1 MADQRGCLFPYKKKG
16 EVHRWHVRFPGQG
29 VKDYVASVSKEEHAL
44 AKELLTHLRCQA
56 GEQSQSNADLRKV
69 CQDQLTLLRR
79 ASTAQSAA
87 CALRPEEEDPEVAE
101 PVDAPTPAAA
111 AGRGGEA
118 DPDVLPLL
126 ATVSADDGV
135 PPQISIEC
143 EICWEPFNECSRAP
157 FLSKC
162 GHTFCQSCMKKI
174 LGSSQTYDC
183 PKCRKTFTADQCM
196 KNVWI
201 IQNLDA
207 LRRRRATSRPKEE
220 EAASAVPVQAQALGE
235 VLGTSEPRRAKRRR
249 VNEPGFADPSSEREA
264 PARPRPLAPAG
275 TSRAPNPGPLSLNRP
290 RPPADPRRAAG
301 PRAGQ
306 GGAQASEAGRSR
318 SSRPMA
324 LSYGASLRRL
334 GPRTSLPARESKISV
349 AVPDSLMGRVI
360 GPGGSV
366 IQAAQRTFG
375 VKVSCEAARVDI
387 SGQMAAVESCAQ
399 ALHAYVKRNSETTDE
414 IQVPK
419 AVAGAFWPADLR
431 AVEREACA
439 EVPTEQEVFLE
450 KRQTLRVDL
459 DKDSDVARFRVM
471 GTGAAVQLGLAK
483 LKERVDAIKVR
494 EIEVPV
500 NEQVVDVNELV
511 SMIRSMSGKRGI
523 SIDPSP
529 EVAFL
534 GSDEVFDLIRSGTD
548 CTRKASIAMA
558 MAMAA
563 EEDTAA
569 VAHILMDCFGHGGD
583 FTVLV
588 EEHVEGEAGSEVK
601 QTEFKVWSP
610 LLTRWSPVFDRMIHS
625 QGFMEGH
632 QARVVINDFSSMAVE
647 AFLHFLYS
655 GVVEGSLVDLVAEV
669 AALADKYQVTRLQE
683 LCMQAFQKGLGPENA
698 CQVLASAV
706 HFQLPDLRRQ
716 ALEMIW
722 INAKVALT
730 SCPSISPGLLEEI
743 LQPGLLCI
751 SNSELEVMM
760 NDWCSRDSWKKR
772 QADEEMALLET
783 VIQRQRTRIERERE
797 DLVTYHGQPFESD
810 TIYSADIFRSLW
822 TVSPPGA
829 PFLGLQ
835 IDVVL
840 GHENSNSQMTDAVAL
855 APSEDHAANVRPV
868 RTGGGSFA
876 WKLVHYSIY
885 LTGLSFERDLPEQDL
900 CQVYCSQD
908 RSSWHL
914 AADASKSKI
923 EANKRLRLNRPPGI
937 VKWFKLEVEGD
948 LYNCLRNLRLRGIIK
963 DDLH

>member
-29 VKDYVASVSKEEHAL
+29 VKDYVASVTKEEHAL
-44 AKELLTHLRCQA
+44 AEELLTHLRCQA

-69 CQDQLTLLRR
+69 CQDQLAVLRR
-79 ASTAQSAA
+79 ASAAQPAA
-87 CALRPEEEDPEVAE
+87 SSLRPEEDPEV
-101 PVDAPTPAAA
+101 VDAPTPAAAAA

-207 LRRRRATSRPKEE
+207 LLQRRATSGPKEE
-220 EAASAVPVQAQALGE
+220 EAASAVPAQAQALGE

-264 PARPRPLAPAG
+264 QARPRPLAPAG
-275 TSRAPNPGPLSLNRP
+275 ASRAPHPGPLSLNRP
-290 RPPADPRRAAG
+290 RPPADPGRAAG

-306 GGAQASEAGRSR
+306 GGAQASEAGRMR
-318 SSRPMA
+318 SSRPTA
-324 LSYGASLRRL
+324 LSYGARI
-334 GPRTSLPARESKISV
+334 GPRTFLPVRESKIAV
-349 AVPDSLMGRVI
+349 AVPGSLMGRVI

-375 VKVSCEAARVDI
+375 VKVSCEDGSVHI

-399 ALHAYVKRNSETTDE
+399 ALHAYMKRNSETTDE

-431 AVEREACA
+431 AVERQACA

-459 DKDSDVARFRVM
+459 DKDSDVARFRLM
-471 GTGAAVQLGLAK
+471 GTGAAVQVGLAK

-523 SIDPSP
+523 SADPSP
-529 EVAFL
+529 EVIIM
-534 GSDEVFDLIRSGTD
+534 SDAWMEAHELQRPTALKVVLAGHDPDVNHRGDEIFQAARYFRPQAMRSW
-548 CTRKASIAMA
+548 
-558 MAMAA
+558 
-563 EEDTAA
+563 
-569 VAHILMDCFGHGGD
+569 HGGWWPQY
-583 FTVLV
+583 
-588 EEHVEGEAGSEVK
+588 
-601 QTEFKVWSP
+601 QTWW
-610 LLTRWSPVFDRMIHS
+610 R
-625 QGFMEGH
+625 
-632 QARVVINDFSSMAVE
+632 
-647 AFLHFLYS
+647 
-655 GVVEGSLVDLVAEV
+655 
-669 AALADKYQVTRLQE
+669 
-683 LCMQAFQKGLGPENA
+683 
-698 CQVLASAV
+698 
-706 HFQLPDLRRQ
+706 
-716 ALEMIW
+716 
-722 INAKVALT
+722 
-730 SCPSISPGLLEEI
+730 
-743 LQPGLLCI
+743 
-751 SNSELEVMM
+751 
-760 NDWCSRDSWKKR
+760 
-772 QADEEMALLET
+772 
-783 VIQRQRTRIERERE
+783 
-797 DLVTYHGQPFESD
+797 
-810 TIYSADIFRSLW
+810 
-822 TVSPPGA
+822 
-829 PFLGLQ
+829 
-835 IDVVL
+835 
-840 GHENSNSQMTDAVAL
+840 
-855 APSEDHAANVRPV
+855 
-868 RTGGGSFA
+868 
-876 WKLVHYSIY
+876 
-885 LTGLSFERDLPEQDL
+885 
-900 CQVYCSQD
+900 
-908 RSSWHL
+908 
-914 AADASKSKI
+914 
-923 EANKRLRLNRPPGI
+923 
-937 VKWFKLEVEGD
+937 
-948 LYNCLRNLRLRGIIK
+948 
-963 DDLH
+963 